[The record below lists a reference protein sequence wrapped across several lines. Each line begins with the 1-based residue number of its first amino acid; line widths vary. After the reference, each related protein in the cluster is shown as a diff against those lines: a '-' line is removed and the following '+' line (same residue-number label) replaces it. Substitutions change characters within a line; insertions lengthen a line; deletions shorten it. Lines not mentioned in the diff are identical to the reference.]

1 MTLEELK
8 ELFERNQKNLS
19 EEEFNEFVD
28 YFWTRFSRG
37 GGLVC

>member
-1 MTLEELK
+1 MTLKELK
-8 ELFERNQKNLS
+8 ELFERNQKNLG

-37 GGLVC
+37 QVC